1 MGINNSRKRLNR
13 IWWTGAP
20 LLLLISILSIK
31 FGIVNLSWKEFS
43 NALLTPSS
51 PAIHTTL
58 LWDIRIPRTLTSMIA
73 SALLALSGLVMQSL
87 FRNPLAGPS
96 ILGVTSGSSLG
107 VALVT
112 LAASAFGWQMEG
124 AVQQGAIPLAAF
136 IGAMGVLSVVLLVS
150 KRMADHQSLLI
161 FGVMLGYFT
170 SALITTFQYK
180 ANADTI
186 RTYVL
191 WGMGSFSEVHPT
203 TLVVLC
209 LVLLSTYWLIRREA
223 MAMNCYLL
231 GDAYAT
237 TMGHDIHSMRWR
249 LIGICGLQVGL
260 VTAFCGPIAFIGLT
274 VPIIARILLRTSDH
288 RYNLSA
294 VIILGMLVGI
304 LSDQISIW
312 LSLPL
317 NAITAA
323 LGAPMILWL
332 LLKNRT
338 SQLSL

>member
-1 MGINNSRKRLNR
+1 MLIKNSRHRLQR
-13 IWWTGAP
+13 IWWIGLP
-20 LLLLISILSIK
+20 LLLLMSIISIK
-31 FGIVNLSWKEFS
+31 FGIVNLSWIDFS
-43 NALLTPSS
+43 NALLEPKSTE
-51 PAIHTTL
+51 IHTTL

-112 LAASAFGWQMEG
+112 LAASAFGWQIEG
-124 AVQQGAIPLAAF
+124 AVQQGAIPFAAF
-136 IGAMGVLSVVLLVS
+136 IGAMGVLSVVLMVS

-191 WGMGSFSEVHPT
+191 WGMGSFSEVQHT

-209 LVLLSTYWLIRREA
+209 IVLIATYWLIRREA

-237 TMGHDIHSMRWR
+237 TMGHDIQSMRWR

-274 VPIIARILLRTSDH
+274 VPIITRIMLRTSDH
-288 RYNLSA
+288 RYNVSA
-294 VIILGMLVGI
+294 VVIVGMLVGI
-304 LSDQISIW
+304 LSDQMSIW